1 MKKTKKDI
9 EKGLQKKYLK
19 RITNTVKN
27 KYNRICDTE
36 LKNKEFYFE
45 KGKKHISEQEIRSQ
59 ILKSYEPLIKQEI
72 KYLYENIL
80 NSDTYQNALNNEEK
94 LQLNRLHYKNL
105 KEYQK
110 FPIHIPDSF
119 IDAILNELCGAFSS
133 TERAFSREEVQYL
146 TLITLYGIIDY
157 IKQGFEIKIGTVLK
171 FLSKTRDV
179 RVNLPDEKIECSR
192 ILEDRIIPKVK
203 LCKEFGR
210 NYFMKINENNQA
222 IINYYREKTERFLI
236 LIKGNNKG
244 ENN

>member
-1 MKKTKKDI
+1 MKKTKKYI
-9 EKGLQKKYLK
+9 EKELKKKYLK

-27 KYNRICDTE
+27 KYKRLCDTE

-45 KGKKHISEQEIRSQ
+45 KGKKYASEQEMRSQ
-59 ILKSYEPLIKQEI
+59 IIKSYEPLIEQEI
-72 KYLYENIL
+72 KYLYENVI
-80 NSDTYQNALNNEEK
+80 NSEAYQNALNNEEK
-94 LQLNRLHYKNL
+94 LQLNRLHHKNL

-119 IDAILNELCGAFSS
+119 IDAILNELCNVS
-133 TERAFSREEVQYL
+133 TPSERAFTREEVQYL

-157 IKQGFEIKIGTVLK
+157 IKQGFEVKIGTCLK

-179 RVNLPDEKIECSR
+179 RVNLPDEKIDCSR

-210 NYFMKINENNQA
+210 NYFMKINEKNQA
-222 IINYYREKTERFLI
+222 IINYDREKTERFLI
-236 LIKGNNKG
+236 LIKGKSKD
-244 ENN
+244 ER

>member
-9 EKGLQKKYLK
+9 EKALQKKYLK
-19 RITNTVKN
+19 RITNMVKN
-27 KYNRICDTE
+27 KYKRLCNTE

-45 KGKKHISEQEIRSQ
+45 KGKKHISEQEMRSQ
-59 ILKSYEPLIKQEI
+59 ILKSYEPLIEQEI
-72 KYLYENIL
+72 KYLYENII
-80 NSDTYQNALNNEEK
+80 NSDTYQNALKNEEK

-110 FPIHIPDSF
+110 FPIHIPESF
-119 IDAILNELCGAFSS
+119 IDAILNELCCTCATS
-133 TERAFSREEVQYL
+133 ERPFSREEVQYL

-192 ILEDRIIPKVK
+192 ILEDRIIPKIK

-236 LIKGNNKG
+236 LIRNKK
-244 ENN
+244 EEK

>member
-27 KYNRICDTE
+27 KYKRLCDTE

-45 KGKKHISEQEIRSQ
+45 KGKKTVSEQEMRAQ
-59 ILKSYEPLIKQEI
+59 ILKSYEPLIEQEI
-72 KYLYENIL
+72 KYLYENII
-80 NSDTYQNALNNEEK
+80 NSDTYQNALKNEEK

-110 FPIHIPDSF
+110 FPIHIPESF
-119 IDAILNELCGAFSS
+119 IDAILNELCSACATS
-133 TERAFSREEVQYL
+133 ERPFTSEEVQYL

-157 IKQGFEIKIGTVLK
+157 IKQGFEIKIGTCLK

-192 ILEDRIIPKVK
+192 ILEDRIIPKIQ

-236 LIKGNNKG
+236 LIRNKKG
-244 ENN
+244 EK

>member
-19 RITNTVKN
+19 RITNTVRN
-27 KYNRICDTE
+27 KYRRICETE

-45 KGKKHISEQEIRSQ
+45 KGKKYSTEQEISAQ
-59 ILKSYEPLIKQEI
+59 IMKSYEPLIEQEI

-80 NSDTYQNALNNEEK
+80 NSDTYQNALINEEK

-105 KEYQK
+105 KEYQR
-110 FPIHIPDSF
+110 FPIHAPEDF
-119 IDAILNELCGAFSS
+119 INDILNELIRTSAPSERPFSK
-133 TERAFSREEVQYL
+133 EEVQYL

-157 IKQGFEIKIGTVLK
+157 IRQGFEVKIGTCLR
-171 FLSKTRDV
+171 FLSSIRDI
-179 RVNLPDEKIECSR
+179 RINLPDEKIECSR

-222 IINYYREKTERFLI
+222 IINYYKEKTERFLI
-236 LIKGNNKG
+236 LIRGKNK
-244 ENN
+244 EIE

>member
-9 EKGLQKKYLK
+9 EKALLKKYLK
-19 RITNTVKN
+19 RITNTVRN
-27 KYNRICDTE
+27 KYKRLCDTE
-36 LKNKEFYFE
+36 LKNKEFYFD
-45 KGKKHISEQEIRSQ
+45 KGKKYAEEQEIRIQ
-59 ILKSYEPLIKQEI
+59 ILKSYEPLIEQEI
-72 KYLYENIL
+72 KYLYENII
-80 NSDTYQNALNNEEK
+80 NSDTYQNALKNEEK

-110 FPIHIPDSF
+110 FPIHIPESF
-119 IDAILNELCGAFSS
+119 IEAILSELCGICETS
-133 TERAFSREEVQYL
+133 ERSFTPEEIQYL

-157 IKQGFEIKIGTVLK
+157 IKQGFEIKIGTALK

-192 ILEDRIIPKVK
+192 ILEDRIIPKIK

-222 IINYYREKTERFLI
+222 IINYYKEKTERFLI
-236 LIKGNNKG
+236 LIRNKK
-244 ENN
+244 EEK

>member
-1 MKKTKKDI
+1 MRKTKKDI

-45 KGKKHISEQEIRSQ
+45 KGKKYTSEQEVRAQ
-59 ILKSYEPLIKQEI
+59 ILKSYEPLIEQEI
-72 KYLYENIL
+72 KYLYENII
-80 NSDTYQNALNNEEK
+80 NSDTYQNALKNEEK

-110 FPIHIPDSF
+110 FPIHIPEYF
-119 IDAILNELCGAFSS
+119 IDAILNELCGTCATS
-133 TERAFSREEVQYL
+133 ERPFSREEVQYL

-157 IKQGFEIKIGTVLK
+157 IKQGFEIKIGTCLK

-192 ILEDRIIPKVK
+192 ILEDRIIPKIQ

-236 LIKGNNKG
+236 LIRNKKD
-244 ENN
+244 EK

>member
-105 KEYQK
+105 REYQK

-119 IDAILNELCGAFSS
+119 VDAILNELSDACVPS
-133 TERAFSREEVQYL
+133 ERPFSREEVQYL
-146 TLITLYGIIDY
+146 TLITLYGIIDC
-157 IKQGFEIKIGTVLK
+157 IRQGFEIKIGTILK
-171 FLSKTRDV
+171 FLSKTRDI
-179 RVNLPDEKIECSR
+179 RINLPDEKIDCSR

-236 LIKGNNKG
+236 LIRNKKD
-244 ENN
+244 EK

>member
-1 MKKTKKDI
+1 MRKTKKDI

-19 RITNTVKN
+19 RITNTVRN
-27 KYNRICDTE
+27 KYKRLCDTE

-45 KGKKHISEQEIRSQ
+45 KGKKTISEQEFRAQ
-59 ILKSYEPLIKQEI
+59 ILKSYEPLIEQEI
-72 KYLYENIL
+72 KYLYENII
-80 NSDTYQNALNNEEK
+80 NSDTYQNALKNEEK

-110 FPIHIPDSF
+110 FPIHIPESF
-119 IDAILNELCGAFSS
+119 IEAILNELCGTCTMS
-133 TERAFSREEVQYL
+133 ERPFTSEEVQYL
-146 TLITLYGIIDY
+146 TLITLYAIIDY
-157 IKQGFEIKIGTVLK
+157 IKQGFEIKIGTCLK
-171 FLSKTRDV
+171 FLSKVRDI

-192 ILEDRIIPKVK
+192 ILEDRIIPKIQ

-236 LIKGNNKG
+236 LIRNKKD
-244 ENN
+244 EK

>member
-27 KYNRICDTE
+27 KYKRLCDTE

-45 KGKKHISEQEIRSQ
+45 KGKKTVSEQEMRAQ
-59 ILKSYEPLIKQEI
+59 ILKSYEPLIEQEI
-72 KYLYENIL
+72 KYLYENII
-80 NSDTYQNALNNEEK
+80 NSNTYQSALKSEEK

-110 FPIHIPDSF
+110 FPIHIPESF
-119 IDAILNELCGAFSS
+119 IEAILNELYISCASS
-133 TERAFSREEVQYL
+133 ERPFTSEEVQYL

-157 IKQGFEIKIGTVLK
+157 IKQGFEIKIGTCLK
-171 FLSKTRDV
+171 FLSRTRDV

-192 ILEDRIIPKVK
+192 ILEDRIIPKIQ

-222 IINYYREKTERFLI
+222 IINYYKEKTERFLI
-236 LIKGNNKG
+236 LIRNKKE
-244 ENN
+244 ENK

>member
-1 MKKTKKDI
+1 MKKTKKEI
-9 EKGLQKKYLK
+9 EKCLKKKYLK
-19 RITNTVKN
+19 RITNIVKR
-27 KYNRICDTE
+27 KYKNICNTE

-45 KGKKHISEQEIRSQ
+45 KGKKSVSEQKIKEQ
-59 ILKSYEPLIKQEI
+59 ILKSYEPIIEQEI
-72 KYLYENIL
+72 KYLYENII
-80 NSDTYQNALNNEEK
+80 NSDTYQNALENEEK

-110 FPIHIPDSF
+110 FPIHIPESF
-119 IDAILNELCGAFSS
+119 IDAILNELSDVSASS
-133 TERAFSREEVQYL
+133 ERAFSREEVQYL

-157 IKQGFEIKIGTVLK
+157 IKQGFEIKIGTVLR

-192 ILEDRIIPKVK
+192 ILEDRIIPKIK

-222 IINYYREKTERFLI
+222 IINYYKEKTERFLI
-236 LIKGNNKG
+236 LIRNKK
-244 ENN
+244 EEK